1 MTGQLYHRQ
10 FVVVFKMFQST
21 TLRLKSTGRPKRLR
35 KLPPMRIERHINQE
49 EWHEE
54 TSRFGNILRGPQGV
68 LIPENVF
75 CEIEQDMNRLFTS
88 ENKIKFIILQYAAF
102 SSKKYMFYSLQ
113 ICQIFQQRL
122 HVVA

>member
-35 KLPPMRIERHINQE
+35 KLPPVRIECHINQE

-54 TSRFGNILRGPQGV
+54 TSRFGNILCGPQGV

-75 CEIEQDMNRLFTS
+75 REIEQDMNRLLTS
-88 ENKIKFIILQYAAF
+88 ENKIKFIILYSMQLFLAKSTCFIVYKFVRYF
-102 SSKKYMFYSLQ
+102 SRDHM
-113 ICQIFQQRL
+113 
-122 HVVA
+122 

>member
-1 MTGQLYHRQ
+1 MSVNTCVERLLHANFVRQ
-10 FVVVFKMFQST
+10 QVSRRIENATT
-21 TLRLKSTGRPKRLR
+21 TLGLKSTGRPKRLR

-75 CEIEQDMNRLFTS
+75 REIEQDMNRLLTS
-88 ENKIKFIILQYAAF
+88 ENKI
-102 SSKKYMFYSLQ
+102 
-113 ICQIFQQRL
+113 
-122 HVVA
+122 